1 MPEGDSII
9 DGNPPTAGRSRPAG
23 PGDSLVGHKLAHYT
37 VVERIATGGMGAVY
51 LARDEHL
58 GREVALKVLPEDFAS
73 DPGRI
78 ARFHREARLAS
89 QLSHPNIATIY
100 DSAEADGVHFIAM
113 ELVRGRTLAQSVRTG
128 GLPPDQLLDIAVQL
142 AEALEEAHG
151 ANIVHRDLKP
161 GNAMIDDRGRV
172 KILDFGLSRALD
184 EGEATTLDLTVSG
197 QVLGTPH
204 YMSPEQVRGRKVDAR
219 SDLFSLGVILYE
231 LATGVRPFE
240 GESVADVLN
249 AVLASQPTPLIQANP
264 RVGELFAHLVDR
276 LLAKDPDERTQHA
289 SDLAAELRSLKGSST
304 TVVAPHT
311 KRRVRTPH
319 LVAAAAVIGLVA
331 MVIGNLIPWKSS
343 RASARPILAIVPFS
357 YPEGDDE
364 AGAIART
371 LVYSLPQAL
380 ASPELDLIP
389 ATYLGDRA
397 KHRGIAPGAL
407 DTVTGTEVAREEG
420 AEIVIV
426 GRLVRGTGGLDLHC
440 ELLETATGRFRTG
453 ELIRSVSA
461 DGVRGYIDDLA
472 TVILDALDIRGTE
485 TAVAS
490 LSQSSEALRAF
501 GDGFAATERADW
513 VAARQ
518 HFADAIEADPE
529 FALAHY
535 HYARSLAWIGAG
547 PNEIEAQ
554 RALER
559 ALESPERLSETDR
572 EKVELLKELVR
583 ADWRSSRLGFL
594 ERARSLASSNPR
606 DKDALFLWMEF
617 AFHHRVEGRAQEAV
631 EACEKIL
638 AIDPA
643 SAPAYVHLMR
653 AAALASRPEKAR
665 KAAEDF
671 LAVGAASENLP
682 TALLILGRNDEAM
695 ERVREQGFRP
705 RLNRDRFIAVNTAL
719 ALGDAELSYEL
730 ALKGWEG
737 RGYTKYQVRGL
748 TALGRFDEARALLEE
763 ARELSDDPDNWGFS
777 RLRFQL
783 GMEPAGPSHD
793 SSISKCRRAAW
804 LARQGRLDEAE
815 DMLETIAPSVLRR
828 PRMRRVVDWARGEIA
843 EARGLDDVALE
854 HFLAAAPGRG
864 EVENETVGHWAGF
877 LVHRAGR
884 ALREAGKCQEA
895 QQWLRR
901 FDEEP
906 ELFRF
911 LTERISADSHIP
923 MMRAWYDLGVCR
935 YEQGDEQGAR
945 EYFEKLLSY
954 WSTPDPAFP
963 EIEDALARYE
973 ALTGKRWGE

>member
-1 MPEGDSII
+1 MPD
-9 DGNPPTAGRSRPAG
+9 DGSTFDATPPAEESPRPAEPG
-23 PGDSLVGHKLAHYT
+23 PTMVGRKLAHYT
-37 VVERIATGGMGAVY
+37 VVEHIATGGMGAVY

-100 DSAEADGVHFIAM
+100 DSAEADGHHFIAM

-142 AEALEEAHG
+142 AEALQEAHG
-151 ANIVHRDLKP
+151 AGVVHRDLKP

-172 KILDFGLSRALD
+172 KILDFGLARALD
-184 EGEATTLDLTVSG
+184 EGEATTLDLTSSG

-204 YMSPEQVRGRKVDAR
+204 YMSPEQVRGRMVDAR

-240 GESVADVLN
+240 GESVADVMN
-249 AVLASQPTPLIQANP
+249 AVLARRPTPLIQANP

-311 KRRVRTPH
+311 KRHVGTPH

-331 MVIGNLIPWKSS
+331 LVIGILIPWKSS
-343 RASARPILAIVPFS
+343 GASARPILAIVPFS

-364 AGAIART
+364 AAAIART

-407 DTVTGTEVAREEG
+407 DTVTGTDVAREEG

-426 GRLVRGTGGLDLHC
+426 GRLVRGTGGLDLQC

-453 ELIRSVSA
+453 KLIRSVSA

-472 TVILDALDIRGTE
+472 TAILDALDIRGTE

-490 LSQSSEALRAF
+490 LSRSSVALRAF
-501 GDGFAATERADW
+501 GDGFAAAERADW

-518 HFADAIEADPE
+518 HFADAIEADPG
-529 FALAHY
+529 FALAQY
-535 HYARSLAWIGAG
+535 HYARSLAWIGGG

-554 RALER
+554 RALDR
-559 ALESPERLSETDR
+559 ALEAPERLSETDR
-572 EKVELLKELVR
+572 EKVELLQELVR
-583 ADWRSSRLGFL
+583 TDWRSTKPGFL

-653 AAALASRPEKAR
+653 AAALASRADVAR

-671 LAVGAASENLP
+671 LAVGEASENLP
-682 TALLILGRNDEAM
+682 TALLILGRDDEAM

-705 RLNRDRFIAVNTAL
+705 RMSRDRFIAVNAAL

-730 ALKGWEG
+730 ALKG
-737 RGYTKYQVRGL
+737 
-748 TALGRFDEARALLEE
+748 
-763 ARELSDDPDNWGFS
+763 
-777 RLRFQL
+777 
-783 GMEPAGPSHD
+783 
-793 SSISKCRRAAW
+793 
-804 LARQGRLDEAE
+804 
-815 DMLETIAPSVLRR
+815 
-828 PRMRRVVDWARGEIA
+828 
-843 EARGLDDVALE
+843 
-854 HFLAAAPGRG
+854 
-864 EVENETVGHWAGF
+864 
-877 LVHRAGR
+877 
-884 ALREAGKCQEA
+884 
-895 QQWLRR
+895 
-901 FDEEP
+901 
-906 ELFRF
+906 
-911 LTERISADSHIP
+911 
-923 MMRAWYDLGVCR
+923 
-935 YEQGDEQGAR
+935 
-945 EYFEKLLSY
+945 
-954 WSTPDPAFP
+954 
-963 EIEDALARYE
+963 
-973 ALTGKRWGE
+973 